1 MKAIRRLIEEKH
13 KPMELESGRGRLGVE
28 RVWARAQKL
37 AQLNSVGVS
46 ITPCP
51 YWFGQGSFIIE
62 KNMQLII
69 NK

>member
-1 MKAIRRLIEEKH
+1 M
-13 KPMELESGRGRLGVE
+13 E
-28 RVWARAQKL
+28 RVWTWAQKL
-37 AQLNSVGVS
+37 AELNSVGVN

-51 YWFGQGSFIIE
+51 YWFGQGSFDIE